1 MFANGAAQLVGWASS
16 DGQELYAMMMA
27 IWRTGAWVTLVD
39 LSDEILC
46 LPVSVCVSGWL
57 GGMATGR
64 FVLAPGEACAS
75 QVNFQITTGT
85 PAVELGGGETGAKY
99 PG

>member
-46 LPVSVCVSGWL
+46 LPVSVCV
-57 GGMATGR
+57 
-64 FVLAPGEACAS
+64 
-75 QVNFQITTGT
+75 
-85 PAVELGGGETGAKY
+85 
-99 PG
+99 